1 MLQFGQTEH
10 MTWSNM
16 KLCTKHYL
24 IRPKYKQDD
33 LNAYSL
39 KIGDM
44 NLTRVGNDCEVKYVK
59 FLGLLI
65 DENLTWKG
73 HINHVNQKISKSL
86 YMLNQVKYCFNLEC
100 LRLLYYSFIYPHI
113 LYGLLCWG
121 NGDPT
126 QLQRTFLLQK
136 RAVRIISKAKYN
148 SHTEPLFKKKNILKL
163 DDLYQYVSLKFMFD
177 YRKLTLP
184 STFENVFML
193 NRNLPNSR
201 LTRQSDHY
209 FLPKHRSNYV
219 LKFPLFTLPRIWNNW
234 IHVVDSINTT
244 HKLKRVIK
252 TTILNTYSETIVC
265 QNPRCPDCRP
275 HQ

>member
-86 YMLNQVKYCFNLEC
+86 YMLNQVK
-100 LRLLYYSFIYPHI
+100 
-113 LYGLLCWG
+113 
-121 NGDPT
+121 
-126 QLQRTFLLQK
+126 
-136 RAVRIISKAKYN
+136 
-148 SHTEPLFKKKNILKL
+148 
-163 DDLYQYVSLKFMFD
+163 
-177 YRKLTLP
+177 
-184 STFENVFML
+184 
-193 NRNLPNSR
+193 
-201 LTRQSDHY
+201 
-209 FLPKHRSNYV
+209 
-219 LKFPLFTLPRIWNNW
+219 
-234 IHVVDSINTT
+234 
-244 HKLKRVIK
+244 
-252 TTILNTYSETIVC
+252 
-265 QNPRCPDCRP
+265 
-275 HQ
+275 